1 MWPVIEKFESLQF
14 LTVSALSGKKILL
27 GVTGS
32 IAAYKSALIVREL
45 VKNGAL
51 VKVVMTPAATEF
63 ITPLTLSTL
72 SKNKVLS
79 DLVDTRES
87 LWNNH
92 VQLGLWADV
101 LLIAPASAN
110 TLAKFA
116 AGACDNLLTAVYLSA
131 RCPVIIAPAMDEDMW
146 KHPATQSNISRLSA
160 FGNQLLPVESGEL
173 ASGLTGPGRMA
184 EPAQI
189 IAALTS
195 HFTAKQPAGKGKG
208 MLHGKKAVV
217 TAGPTYEAIDPV
229 RFIGNHSS
237 GKMGIAIA
245 DTLAEQG
252 ADVELILGPSANRPS
267 HPSVKTILVTTAQE
281 MYDETTRAFTGS
293 DITVMAAAVADYA
306 PESVSSEKI
315 KKSTDAFLQLT
326 LIKTPDILRS
336 LGERKKA
343 GQLLIGFALET
354 TDEIS
359 NAIEKLRRK
368 NLDCIILNS
377 LRHEGAGFQHDTNKI
392 TIIDKR
398 EQLHS
403 FELKTKREVAKDIV
417 KFVVN
422 LMPAKVQDATSVG
435 A

>member
-1 MWPVIEKFESLQF
+1 M
-14 LTVSALSGKKILL
+14 SALSGKKILL

-32 IAAYKSALIVREL
+32 IAAYKSALLVREL
-45 VKNGAL
+45 VKNGAA

-79 DLVDTRES
+79 DLVDAKES

-92 VQLGLWADV
+92 VELGLWADV

-116 AGACDNLLTAVYLSA
+116 AGTCDNLLTAVYLSS
-131 RCPVIIAPAMDEDMW
+131 RCPVFIAPAMDEDMW
-146 KHPATQSNISRLSA
+146 KHPATQTNISRLSA
-160 FGNQLLPVESGEL
+160 YGNQLLPVESGEL

-189 IAALTS
+189 IAALAS
-195 HFTAKQPAGKGKG
+195 HFAAKQPAATGKG
-208 MLHGKKAVV
+208 LLQGKKAVV

-245 DTLAEQG
+245 DTLAEHG
-252 ADVELILGPSANRPS
+252 AEVELILGPSANRPS
-267 HPSVKTILVTTAQE
+267 HPKVKTILVTTAQE
-281 MYDETTRAFTGS
+281 MYDEANRAFTGS
-293 DITVMAAAVADYA
+293 AITVMAAAVADYA
-306 PESVSSEKI
+306 PESASSEKI
-315 KKSTDAFLQLT
+315 KKGQDAFLQLT

-336 LGERKKA
+336 LGERKKP

-354 TDEIS
+354 TNEIA
-359 NAIEKLRRK
+359 NAKDKLRKK
-368 NLDCIILNS
+368 NLDGIVLNS
-377 LRHEGAGFQHDTNKI
+377 LRQEGAGFQHDTNKI
-392 TIIDKR
+392 TIIDR
-398 EQLHS
+398 QEQLHT
-403 FELKTKREVAKDIV
+403 FNLKTKREVANDIV
-417 KFVVN
+417 NFVIK
-422 LMPAKVQDATSVG
+422 LMNTMVPAATSNR